1 MEQQQ
6 QQQQNVFLCLQQWV
20 LHLQHIC
27 QVQQQQHL
35 ESETE
40 LLEVLEELDH
50 LKQRELQVWRN
61 QFQRIMAVQQLTRDL
76 APGNEN
82 HPSLYML

>member
-1 MEQQQ
+1 
-6 QQQQNVFLCLQQWV
+6 
-20 LHLQHIC
+20 
-27 QVQQQQHL
+27 VQQQQHL

-76 APGNEN
+76 APDNRPREQV
-82 HPSLYML
+82 PILV